1 LHLAREKSSDDS
13 EEISWLTNLLT
24 ANIMRI
30 YTNTIIAL
38 VVSLAIWCV
47 AWESQVAPL
56 REGGSWMT
64 LKSIPILLP
73 IIGIIHEREKSFQIL
88 SLIVIAYL
96 IEAVVR
102 SYADSGTMQAMALGE
117 LILSLSLFFTLIAR
131 AKKLKKSSLKKQ

>member
-1 LHLAREKSSDDS
+1 LYLARQKSSEDS
-13 EEISWLTNLLT
+13 EKVSWLKSLFTTNM
-24 ANIMRI
+24 MRI

-38 VVSLAIWCV
+38 IVGLAIWCV

-73 IIGIIHEREKSFQIL
+73 IIGIIHGREKSFQIL
-88 SLIVIAYL
+88 SLIVIAYF

-102 SYADSGTMQAMALGE
+102 SYADSGTLQLMALGE
-117 LILSLSLFFTLIAR
+117 LILSLSLFFALIAR
-131 AKKLKKSSLKKQ
+131 AKRLKRSSLKKK

>member
-1 LHLAREKSSDDS
+1 MYLARKKSSDDS
-13 EEISWLTNLLT
+13 EKVSELKSLFTTNM
-24 ANIMRI
+24 MRI

-38 VVSLAIWCV
+38 IVGLAIWCV

-73 IIGIIHEREKSFQIL
+73 IIGIIHGREKSFQIL
-88 SLIVIAYL
+88 SLIVIAYF

-102 SYADSGTMQAMALGE
+102 SYADSGTMQLMALGE
-117 LILSLSLFFTLIAR
+117 LILSLSLFFALIAR
-131 AKKLKKSSLKKQ
+131 AKRLKRSSLKKK